1 MDIFI
6 QIIGFIGV
14 AMAIISF
21 QSNKHRVIMIFK
33 TASGLAFAVQFIFL
47 GAYTG
52 VVMNVIGSIRNIV
65 FARLV
70 SKNKSTTPAIIL
82 FSVIVVASGVLTW
95 EGAIGL
101 LAITGKLIT
110 TVSYGMKNASA
121 VRLLTVP
128 SCICWVI
135 YDAMGFSIAGIAT
148 EAFSLVS
155 IVIAEVR
162 LRLSARRSAEKTAD
176 NEKTLR
182 SERMALQKCKNAEI
196 PAGK

>member
-21 QSNKHRVIMIFK
+21 QSNKHRAIMIFK

-70 SKNKSTTPAIIL
+70 SKSKSTMPAIIF

-95 EGAIGL
+95 EGAIGR

-110 TVSYGMKNASA
+110 TVSYGMK
-121 VRLLTVP
+121 
-128 SCICWVI
+128 
-135 YDAMGFSIAGIAT
+135 
-148 EAFSLVS
+148 
-155 IVIAEVR
+155 
-162 LRLSARRSAEKTAD
+162 
-176 NEKTLR
+176 
-182 SERMALQKCKNAEI
+182 
-196 PAGK
+196 

>member
-1 MDIFI
+1 
-6 QIIGFIGV
+6 
-14 AMAIISF
+14 MAIISF

-52 VVMNVIGSIRNIV
+52 VVERHRQHTHIV

-70 SKNKSTTPAIIL
+70 SKNKSTTPAIIF

-148 EAFSLVS
+148 EAFNLVS

-162 LRLSARRSAEKTAD
+162 LRLSVRRSAEKTAD